1 MGVTEKLVG
10 FIVGTNFG
18 DIPQEAIDI
27 AKAAMLDCLGTTL
40 AGSTEPAGEI
50 IAQFV
55 KEMGGEPKAGVV
67 GHGFRTSLPNA
78 ALANGTMGHAL
89 DYDDVGGPIGHPTVV
104 LLPGLL
110 ALGEWLKSSGR
121 ELLEA
126 YLIGYEVGSK
136 IGTGIGG
143 QHYAQGW
150 HSTATLGTMAAAAA
164 CAKLLKLDV
173 EKTRLTLGL
182 AASQAAGTRAN
193 FGTMTK
199 PFHAGNANRIGVTS
213 ALLVR
218 SGFTADENILERDMG
233 FAALYSA
240 GGTYD
245 VNRMPEGLGNPFHIL
260 SPGLT
265 FKFYPAC
272 FESHR
277 TLDALLY
284 LVEKHNLSPNMVES
298 IECRAHPMIPQ
309 ILIHSQPKAGLEGKF
324 SMQYTLAAALFD
336 GRVDLETFTTEKV
349 LRPEVQAFFSKVK
362 MNIDPSL
369 DRSHVA
375 GGPDNVTVKLKDG
388 REYSHQV
395 EWPKGHP
402 RRPLTKDELHGKF
415 RSCAR
420 KVLAEEDA
428 QRVIQLM
435 GKLEN
440 IGDVSTL
447 MDIVTEERQ

>member
-1 MGVTEKLVG
+1 MGVTEKLAR
-10 FIVGTNFG
+10 FIVGTDYE
-18 DIPQEAIDI
+18 DIPQEAIGI

-40 AGSTEPAGEI
+40 AGSAEPAGEI

-55 KEMGGEPKAGVV
+55 KEMGGEPRAGVV
-67 GHGFRTSLPNA
+67 GHGFRTAPPNA

-110 ALGEWLKSSGR
+110 ALGEGLKSSGK

-126 YLIGYEVGSK
+126 YVVGYEVGSK
-136 IGTGIGG
+136 IGMGIGG

-150 HSTATLGTMAAAAA
+150 HSTATLGTMASAAA

-173 EKTRLTLGL
+173 EKIRLTLGL

-199 PFHAGNANRIGVTS
+199 PFHAGNAARVGVTS
-213 ALLVR
+213 ALLAK
-218 SGFTADENILERDMG
+218 SGFSADENILEADMG

-240 GGTYD
+240 GGAYD
-245 VNRMPEGLGNPFHIL
+245 VGRMIEGLGNPFHIL

-284 LVEKHNLSPNMVES
+284 LVEKHDLSPDMVES
-298 IECRAHPMIPQ
+298 IECRAHPMILQ
-309 ILIHSQPKAGLEGKF
+309 ILIHSQPKTGLEGKF
-324 SMQYTLAAALFD
+324 SMQYTLTAALFD
-336 GRVDLETFTTEKV
+336 RKVDLETFTTEKV
-349 LRPEVQAFFSKVK
+349 LKPELQAFFGKVR
-362 MNIDPSL
+362 MNIDPEVN
-369 DRSHVA
+369 RSQVA

-388 REYSHQV
+388 REYFQRV

-402 RRPLTKDELHGKF
+402 RNPLTREELYHKF
-415 RSCAR
+415 RNCAQV
-420 KVLAEEDA
+420 VLQQGDIEKALQMMENLED
-428 QRVIQLM
+428 L
-435 GKLEN
+435 
-440 IGDVSTL
+440 GDVSTL
-447 MDIVTEERQ
+447 MDIVTQGRP